1 MVRRA
6 ALLHRALPAFF
17 AGCVKI
23 RLSGS
28 QNGKSEGPGRGTGRG
43 CERRRRELREADY
56 RFSLISSS
64 SISSA
69 VVITRVLAE

>member
-6 ALLHRALPAFF
+6 ALFRLALAAFF

-28 QNGKSEGPGRGTGRG
+28 QNGKSESPGRRSGRG
-43 CERRRRELREADY
+43 CERRRRVLGEADY